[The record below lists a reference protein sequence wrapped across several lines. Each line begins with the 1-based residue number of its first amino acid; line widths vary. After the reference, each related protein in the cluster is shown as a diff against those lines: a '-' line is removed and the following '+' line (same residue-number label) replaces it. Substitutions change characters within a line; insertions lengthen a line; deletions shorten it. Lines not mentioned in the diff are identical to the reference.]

1 MPNKAKTGDLDPFGR
16 VWTLKGDL
24 RQRDVAVW
32 NRAYLNHPYR
42 AALADE
48 RQAALQAA
56 IEAGWILSPAVAYED
71 VTAADGKTR
80 RRYIFDGVE
89 VDDMTAAEVAR
100 FATRILRIQR
110 ASQKPDP
117 RGGGPRRGRR
127 TAAAR
132 TGLVAYARLG

>member
-1 MPNKAKTGDLDPFGR
+1 MTNKTKAGDLDPFGR

-56 IEAGWILSPAVAYED
+56 IEAGWILSPAVA
-71 VTAADGKTR
+71 
-80 RRYIFDGVE
+80 
-89 VDDMTAAEVAR
+89 
-100 FATRILRIQR
+100 
-110 ASQKPDP
+110 
-117 RGGGPRRGRR
+117 
-127 TAAAR
+127 
-132 TGLVAYARLG
+132 